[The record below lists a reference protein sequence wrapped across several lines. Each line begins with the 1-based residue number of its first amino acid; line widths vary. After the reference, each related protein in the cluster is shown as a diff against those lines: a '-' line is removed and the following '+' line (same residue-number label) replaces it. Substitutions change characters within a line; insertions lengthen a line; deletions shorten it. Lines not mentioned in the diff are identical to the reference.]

1 MLVVLHSNRHSV
13 PYKAPLLAQYEAES
27 PAWILSPLSRYMDS
41 FFSSPVDVMLPPC
54 CLYLT
59 QYEAE
64 SPAWIL
70 SPLSRYMDS
79 FFSSPVDVMLPP
91 CCLYLTQY
99 EAESPAWILSPLSR
113 YMDSF
118 FYVVKTLPSLLL
130 YVLYFYS
137 CVIPSHP
144 PFPKDLTA
152 DGDIE
157 SNPGPLSKDSL
168 EYLNPGQWIDDDAIF
183 QYCEYL
189 FSSAG
194 LAFDLYCIFSSVMN
208 GLITDLSPEHKQTVD
223 HQIFSAKT
231 TGTRFLIAPIND
243 GMTALSASRTFS
255 GSHWGVILL
264 DCVQNVATVID
275 PILNSNFLNPIVD
288 KFSEKMPSFTIR
300 YANVPKS
307 QTPSDCG
314 IYVIAYVQKY
324 LQILTTHE
332 SLSNLSIDFF

>member
-1 MLVVLHSNRHSV
+1 MLVVLHSNRHSA

-27 PAWILSPLSRYMDS
+27 PAWILSPLSRY
-41 FFSSPVDVMLPPC
+41 
-54 CLYLT
+54 T
-59 QYEAE
+59 
-64 SPAWIL
+64 
-70 SPLSRYMDS
+70 
-79 FFSSPVDVMLPP
+79 
-91 CCLYLTQY
+91 
-99 EAESPAWILSPLSR
+99 
-113 YMDSF
+113 DSF

-130 YVLYFYS
+130 YVIYFYS

-183 QYCEYL
+183 QYCEYR
-189 FSSAG
+189 FNSAG
-194 LAFDLYCIFSSVMN
+194 LAFDLI
-208 GLITDLSPEHKQTVD
+208 LI
-223 HQIFSAKT
+223 AKT

-275 PILNSNFLNPIVD
+275 PILNSNYLNNIVD
-288 KFSEKMPSFTIR
+288 KFREKMPSFTIR

-332 SLSNLSIDFF
+332 SLSNPSIDFF

>member
-1 MLVVLHSNRHSV
+1 
-13 PYKAPLLAQYEAES
+13 
-27 PAWILSPLSRYMDS
+27 
-41 FFSSPVDVMLPPC
+41 
-54 CLYLT
+54 
-59 QYEAE
+59 
-64 SPAWIL
+64 
-70 SPLSRYMDS
+70 MDS

-168 EYLNPGQWIDDDAIF
+168 EYLNPGQWI
-183 QYCEYL
+183 
-189 FSSAG
+189 
-194 LAFDLYCIFSSVMN
+194 
-208 GLITDLSPEHKQTVD
+208 
-223 HQIFSAKT
+223 
-231 TGTRFLIAPIND
+231 
-243 GMTALSASRTFS
+243 
-255 GSHWGVILL
+255 
-264 DCVQNVATVID
+264 
-275 PILNSNFLNPIVD
+275 LNPIVD
-288 KFSEKMPSFTIR
+288 KFREKMPSFTIR
-300 YANVPKS
+300 YSNVPKS

-314 IYVIAYVQKY
+314 IYVIAYVQK
-324 LQILTTHE
+324 
-332 SLSNLSIDFF
+332 